1 MKRLL
6 LAPLNLILLTSC
18 QSKRDI
24 CATWSAS
31 QINNKEASKK
41 LGINLDDLN
50 YYIAEENLRIN
61 NFCKFYT
68 N

>member
-6 LAPLNLILLTSC
+6 FAPLILILLTSC
-18 QSKRDI
+18 QSKKDI
-24 CATWSAS
+24 CALRAAN
-31 QINNKEASKK
+31 QISREEAAKK
-41 LGINLDDLN
+41 LGINTDDTEYSYQVGN
-50 YYIAEENLRIN
+50 RIT